1 MTEDDMFAK
10 FEEQFD
16 EVDTSTIVD
25 FTKLSDLEVSTLF
38 SDVRTELIKTDEM
51 LHPTTDEGRRLHSE
65 RLALLIEMRKRGMS

>member
-1 MTEDDMFAK
+1 MTEDDLFAA

-25 FTKLSDLEVSTLF
+25 FTTLSDLEVSSLF
-38 SDVRTELIKTDEM
+38 SDVRTELIKTDQM
-51 LHPTTDEGRRLHSE
+51 LNPTTDEGRRLHSE